1 MSWPDIVKPLTCSL
15 LVLYIWPHLQFR
27 LSVSPI
33 AVHVEEREMLLGGYT
48 HIKESG
54 GGGGLCL
61 EMYIFQQRHA
71 QRWSDGLFG
80 PSDAEGTKKKKFYFY
95 EWVGCGGC
103 CVELANVQQPA
114 AAHLSS
120 HPPASLSRRR
130 RRYSLLPLILFVY
143 FFVVFYFSFSSPSVR
158 SLSSSANVCLL
169 IECAQPGQCALN
181 FHSNGS
187 QCWCDVSIIRET
199 RVISKTWQVERT

>member
-1 MSWPDIVKPLTCSL
+1 MSWPDIVEPLTCSL

-54 GGGGLCL
+54 GGGGT
-61 EMYIFQQRHA
+61 M
-71 QRWSDGLFG
+71 FG
-80 PSDAEGTKKKKFYFY
+80 DVHISAASCPKVIWRTLWPVRCGRKKKNFYFY